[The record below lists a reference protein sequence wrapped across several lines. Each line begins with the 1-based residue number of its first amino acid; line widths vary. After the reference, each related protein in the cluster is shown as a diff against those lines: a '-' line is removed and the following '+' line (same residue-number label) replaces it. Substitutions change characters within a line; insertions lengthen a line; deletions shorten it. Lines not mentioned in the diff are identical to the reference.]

1 MQVVFDFVEGLIGDE
16 EFEYIIYA
24 TPEIWD
30 WLQNLVPKDVTN
42 HACEFRKTY
51 PMFNGFETNNYNVKS
66 TVTAF
71 GYKQFIARALI
82 SALVKYNYPNVIIK
96 TPITTTPD
104 DLLEKM
110 NLSYI
115 GGKKADRLIRKIL
128 LEGSGESRKVLK
140 ERIKTVFMIENARKH
155 PHWIQ
160 EPEWPFYDDRPMR
173 FVSEDRNGELFTYY
187 FVDDVTNVSIS
198 IEQYA

>member
-24 TPEIWD
+24 TP
-30 WLQNLVPKDVTN
+30 
-42 HACEFRKTY
+42 
-51 PMFNGFETNNYNVKS
+51 
-66 TVTAF
+66 
-71 GYKQFIARALI
+71 
-82 SALVKYNYPNVIIK
+82 
-96 TPITTTPD
+96 D

-110 NLSYI
+110 NLTYI

-173 FVSEDRNGELFTYY
+173 FVSEERNGELFTYY
-187 FVDDVTNVSIS
+187 FVDDITNARVIV
-198 IEQYA
+198 EQYA